1 MVLRKT
7 GDVWQKKRSLDSL
20 GKILKRVKFFKTMM
34 MRTSC
39 KRRNHIILMTS
50 LMTRLWAAISQKEE
64 NITFLCKRYT
74 EV

>member
-34 MRTSC
+34 MKTSYKKSHHFNDLINDSLVDWNFSKGR
-39 KRRNHIILMTS
+39 KRNIL
-50 LMTRLWAAISQKEE
+50 
-64 NITFLCKRYT
+64 
-74 EV
+74 V